1 MMWKDL
7 PAIDKYI
14 RQRFDVFA
22 ADPQMFPMSIDRCDW
37 QWKAVGEV
45 LGVVS
50 GRQVLDIGCGKG
62 RFSLLLAEDGAVVTG
77 IDISEV
83 LLGQAKRRVK
93 RATFYTGSVTAIP
106 VRSNSFDSAI
116 CIEVLEHVP
125 DLRRAIAEM
134 ARVLKRGGKAVII
147 DKNIL
152 GLHSRWNMPAAF
164 YKFWM
169 EQTGHWF
176 YPKDTPF
183 RERWFTSW
191 GLSRLLRHHFRIVE
205 VRFLERGRGFVTLPR
220 KILPWMS
227 YDIRWVATK

>member
-1 MMWKDL
+1 MMNNDTT
-7 PAIDKYI
+7 AIEKYI
-14 RQRFDVFA
+14 RQRFDEF
-22 ADPQMFPMSIDRCDW
+22 DPQMFSISIDRSDW
-37 QWKAVGEV
+37 QWKAISEA

-50 GRQVLDIGCGKG
+50 GRQVLDIGCATG
-62 RFSLLLAEDGAVVTG
+62 RFSFFLAEDGAAVTG
-77 IDISEV
+77 IDISKV
-83 LLGQAKRRVK
+83 LLGQAKQRVK
-93 RATFYTGSVTAIP
+93 RATFSAGSVTAIP
-106 VRSNSFDSAI
+106 VKANSFDAAI

-134 ARVLKRGGKAVII
+134 ARVLKCGGKAVII

-152 GLHSRWNMPAAF
+152 GLHPRRNLPAVF

-169 EQTGHWF
+169 EQTGRWF

-191 GLSRLLRHHFRIVE
+191 GVSRLLKQHFGTVE
-205 VRFLERGRGFVTLPR
+205 ARYLERDRGFMTLPR
-220 KILPWMS
+220 KILPWLS